1 MFALDFPWWEN
12 HIDEVN
18 KDFLGARFSTNDLP
32 EKFKST
38 YLSPAK
44 FKAYGNSGAA
54 CIALAAAGGARRI
67 VMLGFDCQHTNG
79 QAHWHG
85 NHPQGLANAR
95 QIERWPKLFQQL
107 RDDHPDVDI
116 VNASRQTALTCF
128 PLEKLENTLE

>member
-1 MFALDFPWWEN
+1 
-12 HIDEVN
+12 
-18 KDFLGARFSTNDLP
+18 
-32 EKFKST
+32 
-38 YLSPAK
+38 
-44 FKAYGNSGAA
+44 
-54 CIALAAAGGARRI
+54 
-67 VMLGFDCQHTNG
+67 MLGFDCQHTNG

-128 PLEKLENTLE
+128 PLEKLENALE

>member
-1 MFALDFPWWEN
+1 LDFPWWDT

-18 KDFLGARFSTNDLP
+18 RVFGGARYSTNDLP
-32 EKFKST
+32 ERFKST
-38 YLSPAK
+38 YLTPTH

-54 CIALAAAGGARRI
+54 CIALAAAGGARKV

-95 QIERWPKLFQQL
+95 QIDRWPQLFQKL
-107 RDDHPDVDI
+107 RDDHQDLEI
-116 VNASRQTALTCF
+116 VNATRQTALTMF
-128 PLEKLENTLE
+128 PLTSLENALC